1 MIDVMKR
8 LAELDSGNPNVDS
21 KALIQ
26 SKPMAT
32 VTNMDIVREG
42 DAKLPQFKEPDLADL
57 KALSGVKKIDE
68 CGMMPSSNTPA
79 SINVTAGSGQELSG
93 ILKDIM
99 GLAGMVKPM
108 GHDHDSEQPLMGKPE
123 MDDKIAMRA
132 MLDSMNEPAEEGL
145 IGGAI
150 GAGLGA
156 LAGGPLG
163 AMAGYD
169 AGSKFGDDL
178 DDEEDDRRKE
188 ESYDNTPAKA
198 TDIPPSQE
206 GAHEYNPNKGDHR
219 ERQAGLPRAMPASLE
234 ETLMKQWRS
243 FMAEN

>member
-1 MIDVMKR
+1 MQMIDVMKR
-8 LAELDSGNPNVDS
+8 LAELDTGNPNVDS

-42 DAKLPQFKEPDLADL
+42 DAKLPQFVEPDLADL

-108 GHDHDSEQPLMGKPE
+108 GHDHDSERPLMGKPE

-132 MLDSMNEPAEEGL
+132 MLDSMNEPTDEGP
-145 IGGAI
+145 IGKISGAGI
-150 GAGLGA
+150 GAML
-156 LAGGPLG
+156 GGPLG
-163 AMAGYD
+163 AAAG
-169 AGSKFGDDL
+169 ASMGDEL
-178 DDEEDDRRKE
+178 TGKDEEQQE
-188 ESYDNTPAKA
+188 AYDNTPAKA